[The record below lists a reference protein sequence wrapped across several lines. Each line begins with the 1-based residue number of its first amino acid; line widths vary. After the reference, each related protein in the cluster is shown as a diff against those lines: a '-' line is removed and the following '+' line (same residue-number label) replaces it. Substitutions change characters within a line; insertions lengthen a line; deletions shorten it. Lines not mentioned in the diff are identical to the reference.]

1 MQRGILGVGAVTVAA
16 LLATTIGS
24 PAQSAPPPR
33 SSVQQAGQTITLVTG
48 DVVRVRTGREGRR
61 AATVE
66 PGEGRERVPFI
77 HRSRGDQLSILPAD
91 AAPLVAAGKLDARLF
106 DITGLLRDG
115 YGDTARTT
123 LPLIVR
129 YRGQRATTLDGT
141 TVARPL
147 SSIGGAAVS
156 ARKDQADDFWADRA
170 DADKIWLDGMT
181 KAHLDQSVQQIGAPA
196 MWAKGLTGKG
206 ISVGVLDTGIDETH
220 PDLAGSVVASKDFSG
235 SESGVVD
242 KAGHGTHVASII
254 TGDGTA
260 SEGRFK
266 GVAPD
271 AKLVIGKVLD
281 DTGSGQ
287 FSWLI
292 AGMEWMA
299 TQNVKVVNMSL
310 GGGIPSDGKDPVSL
324 ALDEISERS
333 GTLFVVAAGNSGEDE
348 FGAHDESVSLPGV
361 AESALTVGAID
372 REGAVAGFSSKG
384 PRLGDGAIKPD
395 VTAPGV
401 EIAAARAAD
410 TQIGELVGEHYV
422 RASGTSMASPHVA
435 GAAAILAQQH
445 PTWAGPRLKAA
456 LVNTA
461 MPNAN
466 DPVFHQGAGLVNV
479 PKAGDATI
487 SASPGSVSA
496 RLSDEATTRT
506 VTFHNDGSAAVNL
519 TLTLTTAA
527 PAGAFGMDKS
537 SVAVPANGSAEV
549 AVRLDPTKTELGRF
563 GARLEARTADGAR
576 VGVPL
581 GLVHEPELHTIS
593 VAGIDRAGKS
603 TGTAIENLHWV
614 DVFDLETGEYMPT
627 FVSQGTVKARVPAG
641 RYTVQVYID
650 TVKADGT
657 YADANYLSYPTVR
670 VNDDV
675 SLVADARRA
684 KRVTATTVDSP
695 KAARFGFDLIGTTER
710 IGGQQV
716 ISGTGAEDPS
726 VGLYATPTE
735 RVQGRSFAFYYRTLR
750 AEPLGTRTAPKAYH
764 LALLT
769 NGRVP
774 DGPKYRVY
782 DRRLAALET
791 SYHYNVGEAEGS
803 RYTVVGLPGEDF
815 PSGGGSYPIA
825 LPGKRLELYSAVGD
839 PEDQL
844 LMRWLDAPD
853 FTENAMDPPLRA
865 GRRSSFAFN
874 AGAIGPVVDA
884 FGPKCGQ
891 RPGEGQM
898 FLVTYPMTP
907 ANALWQ
913 LPGDTTRVTLHQ
925 NGKLIGEADDI
936 ARCFPMPE
944 TEERYAFHAVTTREP
959 GTRFGLREEA
969 TWTFPYAF
977 DVEKAPPVVTMRVTG
992 AFDLRNT
999 APAGKPFRLELTA
1012 DDARIFKTGGLPR
1025 LTTVTL
1031 QLSYDDGA
1039 TWSSAKV
1046 RSAGKNR
1053 WTANV
1058 THPSKG
1064 GFVSVRVKAHDR
1076 SGTGVDQT
1084 VIRAYALR

>member
-24 PAQSAPPPR
+24 PAQSAPPP
-33 SSVQQAGQTITLVTG
+33 STPSAGQAITLVTG
-48 DVVRVRTGREGRR
+48 DVVRVRTDREGRR
-61 AATVE
+61 TATVE

-91 AAPLVAAGKLDARLF
+91 AAPLVASGKLDARLF

-115 YGDTARTT
+115 YGDATRTT

-141 TVARPL
+141 TVSRPL
-147 SSIGGAAVS
+147 TSIGGAALT
-156 ARKDQADDFWADRA
+156 ARKDRADDFWADRA
-170 DADKIWLDGMT
+170 DADKIWLDGKV

-196 MWAKGLTGKG
+196 MWAKGLTGRG

-220 PDLAGSVVASKDFSG
+220 PDLAGSVVASKDFSS

-260 SEGRFK
+260 SDGKYK

-281 DTGSGQ
+281 DSGQGQ

-292 AGMEWMA
+292 AGMEWVSQHA
-299 TQNVKVVNMSL
+299 KVVNMSV
-310 GGGIPSDGKDPVSL
+310 GGGIPSDGTDPVSL
-324 ALDEISERS
+324 ALDEISERT
-333 GTLFVVAAGNSGEDE
+333 GTLFVVAAGNNGFDE
-348 FGAHDESVSLPGV
+348 FGAHDESVTIPGV
-361 AESALTVGAID
+361 AEAALTVGAID
-372 REGAVAGFSSKG
+372 REGAVADFSSKG
-384 PRLGDGAIKPD
+384 PRVGDGAIKPD
-395 VTAPGV
+395 LTAPGV
-401 EIAAARAAD
+401 DIAAARAAD

-445 PTWAGPRLKAA
+445 PAWSGPRLKAA

-461 MPNAN
+461 VPNAN

-479 PKAGDATI
+479 PQAGDTTI

-496 RLSDEATTRT
+496 LLSDAATTRT
-506 VTFHNDGSAAVNL
+506 VTFRNDGSAAVNL
-519 TLTLTTAA
+519 ALTLTTAA
-527 PAGAFGMDKS
+527 PTGAFGLDKS
-537 SVAVPANGSAEV
+537 SVAVPANGTAEV

-563 GARLEARTADGAR
+563 GARLEARTADGVG
-576 VGVPL
+576 VGVPI
-581 GLVHEPELHTIS
+581 GLVREPKLHTIS
-593 VAGIDRAGKS
+593 VAGIDRAGKP
-603 TGTAIENLHWV
+603 TGTSIENLHWV
-614 DVFDLETGEYMPT
+614 DVIDLETGEYVPIH
-627 FVSQGTVKARVPAG
+627 VSQGKIKARVPAG
-641 RYTVQVYID
+641 RYTVQVYVD
-650 TVKADGT
+650 TLQADGT
-657 YADANYLSYPTVR
+657 YADATYLSYPTVS
-670 VNDDV
+670 VNGDV

-684 KRVTATTVDSP
+684 ERVSATTVDSP
-695 KAARFGFDLIGTTER
+695 KAEKFGFDLIGTTEK
-710 IGGQQV
+710 IGEHQV
-716 ISGTGAEDPS
+716 ISGTGSDDPS
-726 VGLYATPTE
+726 VGLYALPTE
-735 RVQGRSFAFYYRTLR
+735 RVRGRSYAFYYRTIR
-750 AEPLGTRTAPKAYH
+750 AEPLGARAAPKAYH

-769 NGRVP
+769 NGRIP
-774 DGPKYRVY
+774 EQPTYRVY

-791 SYHYNVGEAEGS
+791 SYHYNSGDVEGS
-803 RYTVVGLPGEDF
+803 RFTVVGLAGEGF

-825 LPGKRLELYSAVGD
+825 LPGKRLELYSVVGK
-839 PEDQL
+839 PGEQPM
-844 LMRWLDAPD
+844 MRWMDAPD

-884 FGPKCGQ
+884 FGPKCGV
-891 RPGEGQM
+891 GSGHM
-898 FLVTYPMTP
+898 FLVTYPMAP

-925 NGKLIGEADDI
+925 NGELIGEADDV
-936 ARCFPMPE
+936 ASCFPMPA

-959 GTRFGLREEA
+959 GTRHGLREEA
-969 TWTFPYAF
+969 TWTFPYALA
-977 DVEKAPPVVTMRVTG
+977 DDTAPPLVTMRVSG

-999 APAGKPFRLELTA
+999 APAGKPFRLELVA
-1012 DDARIFKTGGLPR
+1012 DDARIIKTGGLPW
-1025 LTTVTL
+1025 LSTVTL

-1039 TWSSAKV
+1039 TWTSAKV

-1053 WTANV
+1053 WTADV
-1058 THPSKG
+1058 RHPSSG